1 MHPPGGRTGSGRI
14 FNHDLGLRPVL
25 LVPGELK
32 KQDMKELEDAW
43 FEETHIANLFQQLR
57 TGGTPLGKLFDDA
70 RQRIVDENPA
80 FADFLTDSTT
90 PQRTQLATE
99 LQRTVTGMT
108 LAASRNVPSFTLG
121 DLAPSWMVSFWLS
134 NENYSK
140 LFADERR
147 TRNTSI
153 QHASVEPVEPSN
165 CGQAILFDTTNLK
178 PQEMHERLHAVLGS
192 VLQSGFIKW
201 SDNMCHFDAPFAVK
215 LACVVA
221 VGPGY
226 WKTPIGTER
235 RELSRTE
242 QWDVDL
248 LCSVQT
254 NTERQVQHLRNMYM
268 WHFMSPFG
276 LFGKPFDAMQHP
288 AVCSDDDKDGWHAVQ
303 SAYIRKS
310 TTMCICTSKN
320 ITSHAVV
327 DGVIR
332 VVRTQ
337 VVDGEHMQASNVQD
351 AVLFALAGQ
360 RPKRNYSC
368 AQAVEGHAG
377 SRCVGVY
384 TDTLVTIR
392 FGPIVV
398 VALEAQGDF
407 APDVTPTLVLGNYT
421 LFLVGMVLRTP
432 GHYVAR
438 FWSLVDNKW
447 YDYNDLTTYRVSA
460 TPDKDVK
467 LSNPARFRGNLY
479 PITGLWY
486 VDKSWSGSLKY
497 VTLAELSRQ
506 VHAKQN
512 CRVAMVPEQVEEVL

>member
-1 MHPPGGRTGSGRI
+1 VEPENSSSSAPGTQ
-14 FNHDLGLRPVL
+14 LA
-25 LVPGELK
+25 
-32 KQDMKELEDAW
+32 KELE
-43 FEETHIANLFQQLR
+43 
-57 TGGTPLGKLFDDA
+57 
-70 RQRIVDENPA
+70 
-80 FADFLTDSTT
+80 
-90 PQRTQLATE
+90 
-99 LQRTVTGMT
+99 RTVAGMN

-134 NENYSK
+134 HENYSK
-140 LFADERR
+140 LFAAERK
-147 TRNTSI
+147 TRNTSN
-153 QHASVEPVEPSN
+153 QHATEKPVEPSN
-165 CGQAILFDTTNLK
+165 CGQALLFDTTNRK
-178 PQEMHERLHAVLGS
+178 PEEMHRRLHTVLDG
-192 VLQSGFIKW
+192 VVQSGFIKW
-201 SDNMCHFDAPFAVK
+201 SDNMCHFDSQFAVK
-215 LACVVA
+215 LACLVA

-235 RELSRTE
+235 RALSRTE

-254 NTERQVQHLRNMYM
+254 NTEEQVQHLRNMYM

-276 LFGKPFDAMQHP
+276 RYGKPFDAMQHP

-303 SAYIRKS
+303 SAYVRKS
-310 TTMCICTSKN
+310 TTMCNCTSKN
-320 ITSHAVV
+320 ITSHDVM

-337 VVDGEHMQASNVQD
+337 VVDGVHMQASNVQD

-360 RPKRNYSC
+360 RPKQNYSC
-368 AQAVEGHAG
+368 RLSVQGCAG

-392 FGPIVV
+392 FGAIVV
-398 VALEAQGDF
+398 VALEAQGDY
-407 APDVTPTLVLGNYT
+407 APDVTPTLVLGNHT

-438 FWSLVDNKW
+438 FWSVVDNKW
-447 YDYNDLTTYRVSA
+447 YDYNDLTTHKVTRVSA
-460 TPDKDVK
+460 TPEKDVK

-486 VDKSWSGSLKY
+486 VDKSWIGSLKY
-497 VTLAELSRQ
+497 VTLAELSRE

-512 CRVAMVPEQVEEVL
+512 CRVTMVPEKVQVAI